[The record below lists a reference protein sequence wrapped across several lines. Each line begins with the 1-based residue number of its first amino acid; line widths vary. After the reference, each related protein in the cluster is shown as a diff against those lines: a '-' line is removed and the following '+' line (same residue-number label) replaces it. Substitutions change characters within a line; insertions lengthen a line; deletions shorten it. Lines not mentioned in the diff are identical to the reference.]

1 MSAKIGILGRKLGM
15 TRIFASDGTAI
26 ACTVIQAGPCPIIQ
40 VKDEAKD
47 GYNAVQLAFD
57 ATKEHRLTKPE
68 QGHLNK
74 AGKGLF
80 KTLREFRLDGP
91 AEMAVGEDV
100 TVGIFKV
107 GEFVKITGQ
116 SIGKGYAGVMKR
128 WNFAGAS
135 NTHGT
140 EKTHRSGGSIGMH
153 TFPGRVF
160 KNKKMAGHMGAERVT
175 RENLMILEVR
185 PDDNVILVKGPV
197 PGARNSLVMVRK
209 Q

>member
-1 MSAKIGILGRKLGM
+1 MAAKIGILGRKLGM

-47 GYNAVQLAFD
+47 GYNAVQVAFD
-57 ATKEHRLTKPE
+57 AAKEQRLTRPQK
-68 QGHLNK
+68 GHLDK
-74 AGKGLF
+74 AGRGFF
-80 KTLREFRLDGP
+80 KTLREIRLDAP
-91 AEMAVGEDV
+91 AEYKVGDDV
-100 TVGIFKV
+100 TVSAFNV
-107 GEFVKITGQ
+107 GEFVKITGR

-160 KNKKMAGHMGAERVT
+160 KNMKMAGQMGAKRVT
-175 RENLMILEVR
+175 VENLMILEVR

>member
-15 TRIFASDGTAI
+15 TRIFSSDGTAI
-26 ACTVIQAGPCPIIQ
+26 ACTVIQAGPCPVIQ

-47 GYNAVQLAFD
+47 GYNAVQLAYD
-57 ATKEHRLTKPE
+57 VTKEHRLTKPE

-100 TVGIFKV
+100 TVDIFKA
-107 GEFVKITGQ
+107 GEFVKIIGQ

>member
-57 ATKEHRLTKPE
+57 AAKEQRLTKPE
-68 QGHLNK
+68 VGHLNK
-74 AGKGLF
+74 AGRGMF
-80 KTLREFRLDGP
+80 KTLREIRLDTP
-91 AEMAVGEDV
+91 AEYKVGDDV
-100 TVGIFKV
+100 TVSIFKV
-107 GEFVKITGQ
+107 GEVVKVIGR

-160 KNKKMAGHMGAERVT
+160 KNMKMAGHLGAERVT
-175 RENLMILEVR
+175 KENLMILEVR

>member
-1 MSAKIGILGRKLGM
+1 MAAKIGILGRKLGM
-15 TRIFASDGTAI
+15 TRIFSSDGMAI

-40 VKDEAKD
+40 VKEEGKD

-57 ATKEHRLTKPE
+57 AAKEQRLTKPE
-68 QGHLNK
+68 KGHLNK
-74 AGKGLF
+74 AGRGFF
-80 KTLREFRLDGP
+80 KTLREIRLDKP
-91 AEMAVGEDV
+91 AEMGVGDDV
-100 TVGIFKV
+100 TVSIFNV

-160 KNKKMAGHMGAERVT
+160 KNMKMAGHMGAEKVT
-175 RENLMILEVR
+175 VDNLMILEVR
-185 PDDNVILVKGPV
+185 PDDNVILVKGAV
-197 PGARNSLVMVRK
+197 PGAPNSLVMVRK

>member
-1 MSAKIGILGRKLGM
+1 MAKIGILGRKLGM
-15 TRIFASDGTAI
+15 TRIFSSDGAAI
-26 ACTVIQAGPCPIIQ
+26 ACTVIQAGPCPVIQ

-57 ATKEHRLTKPE
+57 GAKEQRMTKPE
-68 QGHLNK
+68 KGHLNK
-74 AGKGLF
+74 AGRGFF

-91 AEMAVGEDV
+91 AEMGVGDDV
-100 TVGIFKV
+100 TVAIFSA
-107 GEFVKITGQ
+107 GEFVKVTGQ

-160 KNKKMAGHMGAERVT
+160 KNMKMAGHMGAEKVT
-175 RENLMILEVR
+175 VDNLMILEVR

-197 PGARNSLVMVRK
+197 PGAKNSLVMVRK

>member
-1 MSAKIGILGRKLGM
+1 MAAKIGILGRKLGM
-15 TRIFASDGTAI
+15 TRIFSSDGMAI

-57 ATKEHRLTKPE
+57 AAKEQRLTKSE
-68 QGHLNK
+68 KGHLNK
-74 AGKGLF
+74 AGRGFF
-80 KTLREFRLDGP
+80 KTLREIRLDAP
-91 AEMAVGEDV
+91 AEMGVGDDV
-100 TVGIFKV
+100 TVSIFNV

-128 WNFAGAS
+128 WNFKGAS

-160 KNKKMAGHMGAERVT
+160 KNMKMAGHMGAEKVT
-175 RENLMILEVR
+175 VDNLMILEVR
-185 PDDNVILVKGPV
+185 PEDNVILIKGAV
-197 PGARNSLVMVRK
+197 PGAPNSLVMVRK

>member
-15 TRIFASDGTAI
+15 TRVFASDGTAI
-26 ACTVIQAGPCPIIQ
+26 ACTVIEAGPCPIIQ

-47 GYNAVQLAFD
+47 GYNAMQLAFD

-68 QGHLNK
+68 AGHLSK
-74 AGKGLF
+74 AGRGLF
-80 KTLREFRLDGP
+80 KTLGEFRLDGP
-91 AEMAVGEDV
+91 AEMAVGDDV
-100 TVGIFKV
+100 TVDIFKA

-116 SIGKGYAGVMKR
+116 SIGKGFAGVMKR

-160 KNKKMAGHMGAERVT
+160 KNMKMAGQMGAERVT

-185 PDDNVILVKGPV
+185 PDDNLILIKGPV